1 MLIFSYLLG
10 ISFKIYN
17 SYKYIQYE
25 ILIEAQQKE
34 MTTEEIMKERYF
46 DFFWNQL
53 PMTERN
59 NNSLFNC
66 LFFQC
71 KWNSVPKCCSKDD
84 KDTSGLQI
92 GIDGMQRGG
101 IKYSAMNNNKNKK
114 RWRSCL
120 NECNNPLF
128 QYITSANYLML
139 LVMIIQWGFEEED
152 N

>member
-10 ISFKIYN
+10 VSFKIYN
-17 SYKYIQYE
+17 SYKFIQYE

-46 DFFWNQL
+46 DFFWNLL
-53 PMTERN
+53 PLTERN
-59 NNSLFNC
+59 NNSIFDC
-66 LFFQC
+66 LSIKC
-71 KWNSVPKCCSKDD
+71 DKAPYCCSKDNN
-84 KDTSGLQI
+84 DTSGLGI

-101 IKYSAMNNNKNKK
+101 IKYFQKNKNKK
-114 RWRSCL
+114 LWRSCL
-120 NECNNPLF
+120 NDCNNPVF